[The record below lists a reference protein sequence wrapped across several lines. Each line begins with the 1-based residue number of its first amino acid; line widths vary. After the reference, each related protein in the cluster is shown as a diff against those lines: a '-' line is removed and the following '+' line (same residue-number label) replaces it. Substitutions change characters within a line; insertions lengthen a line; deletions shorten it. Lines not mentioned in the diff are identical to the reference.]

1 MLKSDQEDTM
11 PITLRWENNTVLRW
25 RFVGKWTHKE
35 YETNFENAQQMGN
48 VLNRGYV
55 DVYQFGGEFHLP
67 QHFPPLLYRTLYQAL
82 TRYYVTHEDAELH
95 LTVAVV
101 PNSILL
107 AALDSFRQIN
117 SREDSLQPLKLVKS
131 MASVS
136 AAIGKHQMQ
145 MNGKH
150 KRYP

>member
-1 MLKSDQEDTM
+1 M
-11 PITLRWENNTVLRW
+11 PITLTWENNNQLRW
-25 RFVGKWTHKE
+25 RFAGKWTDKD
-35 YETNFENAQQMGN
+35 YEICFEKAQQMGN
-48 VLNRGYV
+48 SLNKRYV

-101 PNSILL
+101 PNAILL
-107 AALDSFRQIN
+107 AALNPFRQIN
-117 SREDSLQPLKLVKS
+117 PREDGLQPLRLVKS

-136 AAIGKHQMQ
+136 PAIRKHQAQ

-150 KRYP
+150 EQHP